1 MASNFSSNSNK
12 RFLIVAIGILILI
25 TLNLILIFIT
35 VQGKISSRKRNF
47 ISPEISQSHD
57 AVRSIRINDFKLCKP
72 LLMVDIPEESN
83 KLISLKN
90 KIQKFI
96 NAEKSKNV
104 ISNASVYL
112 RILNNGRWI
121 AINPEE
127 KYFPASMFKLSI
139 LIACLK
145 KSEVTPGFELNKI
158 VFSQEQAYQRDARNE
173 GHYLKLGHTYSVKEL
188 LQYMIVNSDNEAA
201 NLLVKNLGLEA
212 LVKLCADL
220 KINGDATNR
229 DLQLSVTDISKFL
242 RVLYNSSYLDAE
254 NSEFALDLLS
264 QTNYTDGIK
273 KFIDPNITVVNKFG
287 ERGIS
292 SDPQLHETAIIY
304 LDGNPVL
311 LTIMTKGINYFKLS
325 GVISELSKVIL
336 QDVVEN
342 ENSYNSLN

>member
-35 VQGKISSRKRNF
+35 VQGKISSRKINF
-47 ISPEISQSHD
+47 TSSDIGQSQD
-57 AVRSIRINDFKLCKP
+57 AVKSIRINDFKLCKP

-83 KLISLKN
+83 HLVSLKN

-96 NAEKSKNV
+96 NEEKSKNL

-112 RILNNGRWI
+112 RILNNGRWL
-121 AINPEE
+121 ALNPEE

-145 KSEVTPGFELNKI
+145 KSEDTPGFELKKM
-158 VFSQEQAYQRDARNE
+158 VFSQEQTFQRDVRNA
-173 GHYLKLGHTYSVKEL
+173 GHYLKLGQAYSVKEL

-201 NLLVKNLGLEA
+201 NLLMKNLGVEA

-220 KINGDATNR
+220 NINGDATNR
-229 DLQLSVTDISKFL
+229 DMQLSVTDISKFL
-242 RVLYNSSYLDAE
+242 RVLYNSSYLDPE
-254 NSEFALDLLS
+254 NSEFALDLLA
-264 QTNYTDGIK
+264 QTNYADGIK
-273 KFIDPNITVVNKFG
+273 KYVDHNITIVNKFG

-311 LTIMTKGINYFKLS
+311 LTIMTKGVNYFKLS
-325 GVISELSKVIL
+325 GVIAEMSKVIL
-336 QDVVEN
+336 QDVIEN
-342 ENSYNSLN
+342 ENSYNH